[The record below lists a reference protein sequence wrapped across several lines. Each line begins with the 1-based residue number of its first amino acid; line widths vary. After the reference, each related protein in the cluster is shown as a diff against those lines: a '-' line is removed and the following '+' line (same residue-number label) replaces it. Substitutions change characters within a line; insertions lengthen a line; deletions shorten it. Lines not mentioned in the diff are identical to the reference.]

1 MRFCFYNQFVVKSK
15 KLNIAKENPP
25 FQNLKSIEN
34 NFYFSPSFD
43 AEVSSYTFL
52 QDLVVKLVRY
62 FVLIKDEERFWI

>member
-15 KLNIAKENPP
+15 NLNIAKENPP

-34 NFYFSPSFD
+34 NFYFSPSFH

-52 QDLVVKLVRY
+52 QDLVVKFVRY
-62 FVLIKDEERFWI
+62 FVLIKNKEGFWI